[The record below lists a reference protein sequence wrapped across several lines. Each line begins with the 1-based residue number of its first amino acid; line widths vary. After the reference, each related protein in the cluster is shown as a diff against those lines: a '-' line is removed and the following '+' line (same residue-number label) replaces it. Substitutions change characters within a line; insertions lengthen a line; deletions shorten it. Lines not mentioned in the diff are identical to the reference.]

1 MGNERNVKYVCAEV
15 CTEVGADEGYI
26 LKVVPAVKEVIT
38 LTSVGGRDE
47 GRFLTETKRVPS
59 YNS

>member
-1 MGNERNVKYVCAEV
+1 MGNERNVKYVCTEV
-15 CTEVGADEGYI
+15 CAGADDGYI
-26 LKVVPAVKEVIT
+26 LKVVPAGKEVIT
-38 LTSVGGRDE
+38 LTSIGE

>member
-1 MGNERNVKYVCAEV
+1 MGNEKSRKKYLENNETYVCND
-15 CTEVGADEGYI
+15 CGDI
-26 LKVVPAVKEVIT
+26 LQVVPAGKEVIT

-47 GRFLTETKRVPS
+47 GRFLTEIKRVPS

>member
-1 MGNERNVKYVCAEV
+1 MGNERNVKYVCTEV
-15 CTEVGADEGYI
+15 CTEVGADDGYI
-26 LKVVPAVKEVIT
+26 LKVIPAGKEVIT
-38 LTSVGGRDE
+38 LTSIGE